1 MDLAAIFHESR
12 TPMCCMTDPETLQIT
27 LRTGREV
34 ERAELIC
41 ADPYEAGIAGGEEA
55 WQGRRIAMEPW
66 LELEHHQLW
75 RIVLK
80 PPFRRLRY
88 VFALT
93 QAQEQ
98 WYCYEDG
105 LRPNLQLD
113 GRVQCFQMPWMN
125 PADCIA
131 PPDWVRHTV
140 WYQVYPDRFCRG
152 GSGRPGALPWRH
164 GPVTN
169 AERFGGDLAGIA
181 QKLPYLAGLGVNG
194 LYLNPIFAAR
204 SFHKYDTTDYT
215 RVDPDFGTEADLQ
228 ELVRQAH
235 ANGIRVM
242 LDAVFNH
249 CGPGFAPWR
258 DVVEKGPG
266 SAWRD
271 WFFVNRWPVEEGRTD
286 DGRYFSF
293 SFHGGM
299 PKLNTN
305 HPAVQDYLIGL
316 CEDWVR
322 RYDIDGLRFDVGNEI
337 SHAFL
342 RRLRVRLKALKPDL
356 YLLGEIWHDA
366 PAWLEGDEYD
376 AVMHY
381 PLQSAVRRFFEDE
394 SLPARAFGWQAGRC
408 LAAYAPQVSA
418 AQFTLLDSHDTIR
431 LRSRVRSEDE
441 FWQQLAA
448 LFTLPGSPCVYYG
461 TELALEGGRDP
472 DCRRCMPWD
481 ELDTDAGRARLD
493 AMRSLIAL
501 RRTEPDLQGSA
512 VTFCPRF
519 RAAGPLPPRQR
530 GGLPERRHGPG
541 RPYARRHGAVCPRL
555 GRPDPGPRRHAGAAG
570 LNNQA
575 QPAVYW

>member
-41 ADPYEAGIAGGEEA
+41 ADPYEAGIAGGEES

-105 LRPNLQLD
+105 LRPALQLD

-258 DVVEKGPG
+258 DVVEKGPD

-481 ELDTDAGRARLD
+481 ELDTGAGRARLD

-512 VTFCPRF
+512 VTFCPGSGRLV
-519 RAAGPLPPRQR
+519 RYRRGSVEVCLNAGTAPAALMPGGTALFAR
-530 GGLPERRHGPG
+530 GWDGRTLAPGGTLVRR
-541 RPYARRHGAVCPRL
+541 
-555 GRPDPGPRRHAGAAG
+555 D
-570 LNNQA
+570 
-575 QPAVYW
+575 

>member
-105 LRPNLQLD
+105 LRPALQLD

-258 DVVEKGPG
+258 DVVEKGPD

-512 VTFCPRF
+512 VTFCPGSGRLV
-519 RAAGPLPPRQR
+519 RYRRGSVEVCLNAGTAPAALMPGGTALFAR
-530 GGLPERRHGPG
+530 GWDGRTLAPGGTLVRR
-541 RPYARRHGAVCPRL
+541 
-555 GRPDPGPRRHAGAAG
+555 D
-570 LNNQA
+570 
-575 QPAVYW
+575 

>member
-105 LRPNLQLD
+105 LRPALQLD

-337 SHAFL
+337 SHAFM

-441 FWQQLAA
+441 FWQQLTA

-512 VTFCPRF
+512 VTFCPGSGRLV
-519 RAAGPLPPRQR
+519 RYRRGSVEVCLNAGTAPAALMPGGTALFAR
-530 GGLPERRHGPG
+530 GWDGRTLAPGGTLVRRG
-541 RPYARRHGAVCPRL
+541 
-555 GRPDPGPRRHAGAAG
+555 
-570 LNNQA
+570 
-575 QPAVYW
+575 

>member
-194 LYLNPIFAAR
+194 LYLNPIFSAR

-305 HPAVQDYLIGL
+305 HPAAQDYLIGL

-481 ELDTDAGRARLD
+481 ELDTGAGRARLD

-501 RRTEPDLQGSA
+501 RRTEPDLQGSE
-512 VTFCPRF
+512 VTFCPGSGRLV
-519 RAAGPLPPRQR
+519 RYRRGSVEVCLNAGTAPAALMPGGTALFAR
-530 GGLPERRHGPG
+530 GWDGRTLAPGGTLVRRG
-541 RPYARRHGAVCPRL
+541 
-555 GRPDPGPRRHAGAAG
+555 
-570 LNNQA
+570 
-575 QPAVYW
+575 

>member
-1 MDLAAIFHESR
+1 MDLAAIFHEAR

-105 LRPNLQLD
+105 LRPVLQLD

-481 ELDTDAGRARLD
+481 ELDTGAGRARLD

-512 VTFCPRF
+512 VTFCPGSGRLV
-519 RAAGPLPPRQR
+519 RYRRGSVEVCLNAGTAPAALMPGGTALFAR
-530 GGLPERRHGPG
+530 GWDGRTLAPGGTLVRRG
-541 RPYARRHGAVCPRL
+541 
-555 GRPDPGPRRHAGAAG
+555 
-570 LNNQA
+570 
-575 QPAVYW
+575 

>member
-461 TELALEGGRDP
+461 TELALEGGLDP

-481 ELDTDAGRARLD
+481 ELDTGAGRARLD

-512 VTFCPRF
+512 VTFCPGSGRLV
-519 RAAGPLPPRQR
+519 RYRRGSVEVCLNAGTAPAALMPGGTALFAR
-530 GGLPERRHGPG
+530 GWDGRTLAPGGTLVRRG
-541 RPYARRHGAVCPRL
+541 
-555 GRPDPGPRRHAGAAG
+555 
-570 LNNQA
+570 
-575 QPAVYW
+575 

>member
-1 MDLAAIFHESR
+1 MDLAAIFHEAR

-366 PAWLEGDEYD
+366 PAWLEGNEYD

-394 SLPARAFGWQAGRC
+394 SLPARAFGWQTGRC

-461 TELALEGGRDP
+461 TELALEGGLDP

-481 ELDTDAGRARLD
+481 ELDTGAGRARLD

-501 RRTEPDLQGSA
+501 RRTEPDLQGSE
-512 VTFCPRF
+512 VTFCPGSGRLV
-519 RAAGPLPPRQR
+519 RYRRGSVEVCLNAGTAPAALMPGGTALFAR
-530 GGLPERRHGPG
+530 GWDGRTLAPGGTLVRRG
-541 RPYARRHGAVCPRL
+541 
-555 GRPDPGPRRHAGAAG
+555 
-570 LNNQA
+570 
-575 QPAVYW
+575 

>member
-322 RYDIDGLRFDVGNEI
+322 RYDIDGLRFHVGNEI

-512 VTFCPRF
+512 VTFCPGSGRLV
-519 RAAGPLPPRQR
+519 RYRRGSVEVCLNAGTAPAALMPGGTALFAR
-530 GGLPERRHGPG
+530 GWDGRTLAPGGTLVRRG
-541 RPYARRHGAVCPRL
+541 
-555 GRPDPGPRRHAGAAG
+555 
-570 LNNQA
+570 
-575 QPAVYW
+575 

>member
-1 MDLAAIFHESR
+1 MNLAAIFHESR

-431 LRSRVRSEDE
+431 LRSRVRSEAE

-481 ELDTDAGRARLD
+481 EPDTGAGRARLD

-512 VTFCPRF
+512 VTFCPGSGRLV
-519 RAAGPLPPRQR
+519 RYRRGSVEVCLNAGTAPAALMPGGTALFAR
-530 GGLPERRHGPG
+530 GWDGRTLAPGGTLVRRG
-541 RPYARRHGAVCPRL
+541 
-555 GRPDPGPRRHAGAAG
+555 
-570 LNNQA
+570 
-575 QPAVYW
+575 

>member
-394 SLPARAFGWQAGRC
+394 SLPARVFGWQAGRC

-441 FWQQLAA
+441 FWQQLTA

-512 VTFCPRF
+512 VTFCPGSGRLV
-519 RAAGPLPPRQR
+519 RYRRGSVEVCLNAGTAPAALMPGGTALFAR
-530 GGLPERRHGPG
+530 GWDGRTLAPGGTLVRR
-541 RPYARRHGAVCPRL
+541 
-555 GRPDPGPRRHAGAAG
+555 D
-570 LNNQA
+570 
-575 QPAVYW
+575 

>member
-34 ERAELIC
+34 ERAELIY

-88 VFALT
+88 VFALM

-481 ELDTDAGRARLD
+481 EPDTGAGRARLD

-501 RRTEPDLQGSA
+501 RRTEPDLQGSE
-512 VTFCPRF
+512 VTFCPGSGRLV
-519 RAAGPLPPRQR
+519 RYRRGSVEVCLNAGTAPAALMPGGTALFAR
-530 GGLPERRHGPG
+530 GWDGRTLAPGGTLVRRG
-541 RPYARRHGAVCPRL
+541 
-555 GRPDPGPRRHAGAAG
+555 
-570 LNNQA
+570 
-575 QPAVYW
+575 

>member
-1 MDLAAIFHESR
+1 MDLAAIFHEAR

-481 ELDTDAGRARLD
+481 ELDTDASRARLD

-501 RRTEPDLQGSA
+501 RRTEPDLQGSE
-512 VTFCPRF
+512 VIFCPDSGRLV
-519 RAAGPLPPRQR
+519 RYRRGSVEVCLNAGTAPAALMPGGTALFAR
-530 GGLPERRHGPG
+530 GWDGRTLAPGGTLVRRG
-541 RPYARRHGAVCPRL
+541 
-555 GRPDPGPRRHAGAAG
+555 
-570 LNNQA
+570 
-575 QPAVYW
+575 

>member
-1 MDLAAIFHESR
+1 MDLAAIFHEAR

-258 DVVEKGPG
+258 DVVEKGPD

-441 FWQQLAA
+441 FWQQLTA

-481 ELDTDAGRARLD
+481 ELDTGAGRARLD

-501 RRTEPDLQGSA
+501 RRTEPDLQGSE
-512 VTFCPRF
+512 VTFCPGSGRLV
-519 RAAGPLPPRQR
+519 RYRRGSVEVCLNAGTAPAALMPGGTALFAR
-530 GGLPERRHGPG
+530 GWDGRTLAPGGTLVRRG
-541 RPYARRHGAVCPRL
+541 
-555 GRPDPGPRRHAGAAG
+555 
-570 LNNQA
+570 
-575 QPAVYW
+575 

>member
-105 LRPNLQLD
+105 LRPALQLD

-169 AERFGGDLAGIA
+169 AERFGGDLTGIA

-512 VTFCPRF
+512 VTFCPGSGRLV
-519 RAAGPLPPRQR
+519 RYRR
-530 GGLPERRHGPG
+530 GGVEVCLNAGTAPAALMPG
-541 RPYARRHGAVCPRL
+541 
-555 GRPDPGPRRHAGAAG
+555 GAALFARG
-570 LNNQA
+570 WDGRTLA
-575 QPAVYW
+575 PGGTLVRRG

>member
-12 TPMCCMTDPETLQIT
+12 TPMCCMTNPETLQIT

-105 LRPNLQLD
+105 LRPALQLD

-512 VTFCPRF
+512 VTFCPGSGRLV
-519 RAAGPLPPRQR
+519 RYRRGSVEVCLNAGTAPAALMPGGTALFAR
-530 GGLPERRHGPG
+530 GWDGRTLAPGGTLVRRG
-541 RPYARRHGAVCPRL
+541 
-555 GRPDPGPRRHAGAAG
+555 
-570 LNNQA
+570 
-575 QPAVYW
+575 

>member
-105 LRPNLQLD
+105 LRPALQLD

-481 ELDTDAGRARLD
+481 ELDTGAGRARLD

-512 VTFCPRF
+512 VTFCPGSGRLV
-519 RAAGPLPPRQR
+519 RYRR
-530 GGLPERRHGPG
+530 GGVEVCLNAGTAPAALMPGGTALFARGWDGRTLAPGGTLVRR
-541 RPYARRHGAVCPRL
+541 
-555 GRPDPGPRRHAGAAG
+555 D
-570 LNNQA
+570 
-575 QPAVYW
+575 

>member
-169 AERFGGDLAGIA
+169 AERFGGDLTGIA

-501 RRTEPDLQGSA
+501 RRTEPDLQGSE
-512 VTFCPRF
+512 VTFCPGSGRLV
-519 RAAGPLPPRQR
+519 RYRRGSVEVCLNAGTAPAALM
-530 GGLPERRHGPG
+530 PG
-541 RPYARRHGAVCPRL
+541 
-555 GRPDPGPRRHAGAAG
+555 GAALFARG
-570 LNNQA
+570 WDGRTLA
-575 QPAVYW
+575 PGGTLVRRG

>member
-105 LRPNLQLD
+105 LRPALQLD

-140 WYQVYPDRFCRG
+140 WYQVYPDRFRRG

-512 VTFCPRF
+512 VTFCPGSGRLV
-519 RAAGPLPPRQR
+519 RYRRGSVEVCLNAGTAPAALMPGGTALFAR
-530 GGLPERRHGPG
+530 GWDGRTLAPGGTLVRR
-541 RPYARRHGAVCPRL
+541 
-555 GRPDPGPRRHAGAAG
+555 D
-570 LNNQA
+570 
-575 QPAVYW
+575 

>member
-1 MDLAAIFHESR
+1 MDLAAIFHEAR

-501 RRTEPDLQGSA
+501 RRTEPDLQGSE
-512 VTFCPRF
+512 VTFCPGSGRLV
-519 RAAGPLPPRQR
+519 RYRRGSVEVCLNAGTAPAALMPGGTALFAR
-530 GGLPERRHGPG
+530 GWDGRTLAPGGTLVRRG
-541 RPYARRHGAVCPRL
+541 
-555 GRPDPGPRRHAGAAG
+555 
-570 LNNQA
+570 
-575 QPAVYW
+575 

>member
-105 LRPNLQLD
+105 LRPALQLD

-366 PAWLEGDEYD
+366 PVWLEGDEYD

-512 VTFCPRF
+512 VTFCPGSGRLV
-519 RAAGPLPPRQR
+519 RYRRGSVEVCLNAGTAPAALMPGGTALFAR
-530 GGLPERRHGPG
+530 GWDGRTLAPGGTLVRRG
-541 RPYARRHGAVCPRL
+541 
-555 GRPDPGPRRHAGAAG
+555 
-570 LNNQA
+570 
-575 QPAVYW
+575 

>member
-169 AERFGGDLAGIA
+169 AERFGGDLAGIT

-271 WFFVNRWPVEEGRTD
+271 WFFINRWPVEEGRTD

-366 PAWLEGDEYD
+366 PAWLDGDEYD

-512 VTFCPRF
+512 VTFCPGSGRLV
-519 RAAGPLPPRQR
+519 RYRRGSVEVCLNAGTAPAALMPGGTALFAR
-530 GGLPERRHGPG
+530 GWDGRTLAPGGTLVRRG
-541 RPYARRHGAVCPRL
+541 
-555 GRPDPGPRRHAGAAG
+555 
-570 LNNQA
+570 
-575 QPAVYW
+575 

>member
-1 MDLAAIFHESR
+1 MDLAAIFHEAR

-105 LRPNLQLD
+105 LRPALQLD

-481 ELDTDAGRARLD
+481 ELDTGAGRARLD

-501 RRTEPDLQGSA
+501 RRTEPDLQGSE
-512 VTFCPRF
+512 VTFCPGSGRLV
-519 RAAGPLPPRQR
+519 RYRRGSVEVCLNAGTAPAALMPGGTALFAR
-530 GGLPERRHGPG
+530 GWDGRTLAPGGTLVRRG
-541 RPYARRHGAVCPRL
+541 
-555 GRPDPGPRRHAGAAG
+555 
-570 LNNQA
+570 
-575 QPAVYW
+575 

>member
-1 MDLAAIFHESR
+1 MDLATIFHESR

-105 LRPNLQLD
+105 LRPALQLD

-441 FWQQLAA
+441 FWQQLTA

-512 VTFCPRF
+512 VTFCPGSGRLV
-519 RAAGPLPPRQR
+519 RYRRGSVEVCLNAGTAPAALMPGGTALFAR
-530 GGLPERRHGPG
+530 GWDGRTLAPGGTLVRRG
-541 RPYARRHGAVCPRL
+541 
-555 GRPDPGPRRHAGAAG
+555 
-570 LNNQA
+570 
-575 QPAVYW
+575 

>member
-34 ERAELIC
+34 EHAELIC

-105 LRPNLQLD
+105 LRPVLQLD

-125 PADCIA
+125 PADVIA

-194 LYLNPIFAAR
+194 LYLNPIFVAR

-481 ELDTDAGRARLD
+481 ELDTGAGRARLD

-501 RRTEPDLQGSA
+501 RRTEPDLQGSE
-512 VTFCPRF
+512 VTFCPGSGRLV
-519 RAAGPLPPRQR
+519 RYRR
-530 GGLPERRHGPG
+530 GGVEVCLNAGTAPAALMPG
-541 RPYARRHGAVCPRL
+541 
-555 GRPDPGPRRHAGAAG
+555 GAALFARG
-570 LNNQA
+570 WDGRTLA
-575 QPAVYW
+575 PGGTLVRRG

>member
-1 MDLAAIFHESR
+1 MDLAAIFHEAR

-481 ELDTDAGRARLD
+481 ELDTGAGRARLD

-501 RRTEPDLQGSA
+501 RRTEPDLQGSE
-512 VTFCPRF
+512 VTFCPGSGRLV
-519 RAAGPLPPRQR
+519 RYRRGSVEVCLNAGTAPTALM
-530 GGLPERRHGPG
+530 PG
-541 RPYARRHGAVCPRL
+541 
-555 GRPDPGPRRHAGAAG
+555 GAALFARG
-570 LNNQA
+570 WDGRTLA
-575 QPAVYW
+575 PGGTLVRRG

>member
-1 MDLAAIFHESR
+1 MDLAAIFHEAR

-105 LRPNLQLD
+105 LRPALQLD

-481 ELDTDAGRARLD
+481 EPDTGAGQARLD

-501 RRTEPDLQGSA
+501 RRTEPDLQGSE
-512 VTFCPRF
+512 VTFCPGSGRLV
-519 RAAGPLPPRQR
+519 RYRRGSVEVCLNAGTAPAALMPGGTALFAR
-530 GGLPERRHGPG
+530 GWDGRTLAPGGTLVRRG
-541 RPYARRHGAVCPRL
+541 
-555 GRPDPGPRRHAGAAG
+555 
-570 LNNQA
+570 
-575 QPAVYW
+575 

>member
-1 MDLAAIFHESR
+1 MDLAAIFHEAR

-105 LRPNLQLD
+105 LRPVLQLD

-258 DVVEKGPG
+258 DVVEKGPD

-481 ELDTDAGRARLD
+481 ELDTGAGRARLD

-501 RRTEPDLQGSA
+501 RRTEPDLQGSE
-512 VTFCPRF
+512 VTFCPGSGRLV
-519 RAAGPLPPRQR
+519 RYRRGSVEVCLNAGTAPAALMPGGTALFAR
-530 GGLPERRHGPG
+530 GWDGRTLAPGGTLVRR
-541 RPYARRHGAVCPRL
+541 
-555 GRPDPGPRRHAGAAG
+555 D
-570 LNNQA
+570 
-575 QPAVYW
+575 

>member
-512 VTFCPRF
+512 VTFCPGSGRLV
-519 RAAGPLPPRQR
+519 RYRRGSVEVCLNAGTAPAALMPGGTALFAR
-530 GGLPERRHGPG
+530 GWDGRTLAPGGTLVRRG
-541 RPYARRHGAVCPRL
+541 
-555 GRPDPGPRRHAGAAG
+555 
-570 LNNQA
+570 
-575 QPAVYW
+575 

>member
-12 TPMCCMTDPETLQIT
+12 IPMCCMTDPETLQIT

-512 VTFCPRF
+512 VTFCPGSGRLV
-519 RAAGPLPPRQR
+519 RYRRGSVEVCLNAGTAPAALMPGGTALFAR
-530 GGLPERRHGPG
+530 GWDGRTLAPGGTLVRR
-541 RPYARRHGAVCPRL
+541 
-555 GRPDPGPRRHAGAAG
+555 D
-570 LNNQA
+570 
-575 QPAVYW
+575 

>member
-34 ERAELIC
+34 EHAELIC

-152 GSGRPGALPWRH
+152 GSGRPGTLPWRH

-322 RYDIDGLRFDVGNEI
+322 RYGIDGLRFDVGNEI

-512 VTFCPRF
+512 VTFCPGSGRLV
-519 RAAGPLPPRQR
+519 RYRRGSVEVCLNAGTAPAALMPGGTALFAR
-530 GGLPERRHGPG
+530 GWDGRTLAPGGTLVRR
-541 RPYARRHGAVCPRL
+541 
-555 GRPDPGPRRHAGAAG
+555 D
-570 LNNQA
+570 
-575 QPAVYW
+575 

>member
-408 LAAYAPQVSA
+408 LAAYAPQVNA

-481 ELDTDAGRARLD
+481 ELDTGAGQARLD

-501 RRTEPDLQGSA
+501 RRTEPDLQGSE
-512 VTFCPRF
+512 VTFCPGSGRLV
-519 RAAGPLPPRQR
+519 RYRRGSVEVCLNAGTAPAALMPGGTALFAR
-530 GGLPERRHGPG
+530 GWDGRTLAPGGTLVRR
-541 RPYARRHGAVCPRL
+541 
-555 GRPDPGPRRHAGAAG
+555 D
-570 LNNQA
+570 
-575 QPAVYW
+575 

>member
-1 MDLAAIFHESR
+1 MDLAAIFHEAR

-34 ERAELIC
+34 ERAELIY

-88 VFALT
+88 VFALM

-461 TELALEGGRDP
+461 TELALEGGLDP

-481 ELDTDAGRARLD
+481 EPDTGAGRARLD

-501 RRTEPDLQGSA
+501 RRTEPDLQGSE
-512 VTFCPRF
+512 VTFCPGSGRLV
-519 RAAGPLPPRQR
+519 RYRRGSVEVCLNAGTAPAALMPGGTALFAR
-530 GGLPERRHGPG
+530 GWDGRTLAPGGTLVRRG
-541 RPYARRHGAVCPRL
+541 
-555 GRPDPGPRRHAGAAG
+555 
-570 LNNQA
+570 
-575 QPAVYW
+575 

>member
-1 MDLAAIFHESR
+1 MDLAAIFHEAR

-169 AERFGGDLAGIA
+169 AERFGGDLTGIA

-512 VTFCPRF
+512 VTFCPGSGRLV
-519 RAAGPLPPRQR
+519 RYRR
-530 GGLPERRHGPG
+530 GGVEVCLNAGTAPAALMPG
-541 RPYARRHGAVCPRL
+541 
-555 GRPDPGPRRHAGAAG
+555 GAALFARG
-570 LNNQA
+570 WDGRTLA
-575 QPAVYW
+575 PGGTLVRRG

>member
-105 LRPNLQLD
+105 LRPALQLD

-299 PKLNTN
+299 PKLNTS

-481 ELDTDAGRARLD
+481 ELDTDASRARLD

-501 RRTEPDLQGSA
+501 RRTEPDLQGSE
-512 VTFCPRF
+512 VIFCPDSGRLV
-519 RAAGPLPPRQR
+519 RYRRGSVEVCLNAGTAPAALMPGGTALFAR
-530 GGLPERRHGPG
+530 GWDGRTLAPGGTLVRRG
-541 RPYARRHGAVCPRL
+541 
-555 GRPDPGPRRHAGAAG
+555 
-570 LNNQA
+570 
-575 QPAVYW
+575 

>member
-125 PADCIA
+125 PADCIV

-512 VTFCPRF
+512 VTFCPGSGRLV
-519 RAAGPLPPRQR
+519 RYRRGSVEVCLNAGTAPAALMPGGTALFAR
-530 GGLPERRHGPG
+530 GWDGRTLAPGGTLVRR
-541 RPYARRHGAVCPRL
+541 
-555 GRPDPGPRRHAGAAG
+555 D
-570 LNNQA
+570 
-575 QPAVYW
+575 

>member
-105 LRPNLQLD
+105 LRPALQLD

-322 RYDIDGLRFDVGNEI
+322 RYGIDGLRFDVGNEI

-512 VTFCPRF
+512 VTFCPGSGRLV
-519 RAAGPLPPRQR
+519 RYRRGSVEVCLNAGTAPAALM
-530 GGLPERRHGPG
+530 PG
-541 RPYARRHGAVCPRL
+541 
-555 GRPDPGPRRHAGAAG
+555 GAALFARG
-570 LNNQA
+570 WDGRTLA
-575 QPAVYW
+575 PGGMLVRRD

>member
-1 MDLAAIFHESR
+1 MDLAAIFHEAR

-105 LRPNLQLD
+105 LRPVLQLD

-481 ELDTDAGRARLD
+481 ELDTGAGRARLD

-501 RRTEPDLQGSA
+501 RRTEPDLQGSE
-512 VTFCPRF
+512 VTFCPGSGRLV
-519 RAAGPLPPRQR
+519 RYRRGSVEVCLNAGTAPAALMPGGTALFAR
-530 GGLPERRHGPG
+530 GWDGRTLAPGGTLVRRG
-541 RPYARRHGAVCPRL
+541 
-555 GRPDPGPRRHAGAAG
+555 
-570 LNNQA
+570 
-575 QPAVYW
+575 

>member
-105 LRPNLQLD
+105 LRPALQLD

-299 PKLNTN
+299 PKLNTS

-512 VTFCPRF
+512 VTFCPGSGRLV
-519 RAAGPLPPRQR
+519 RYRRGSVEVCLNAGTAPAALMPGGTALFAR
-530 GGLPERRHGPG
+530 GWDGRTLAPGGTLVRRG
-541 RPYARRHGAVCPRL
+541 
-555 GRPDPGPRRHAGAAG
+555 
-570 LNNQA
+570 
-575 QPAVYW
+575 